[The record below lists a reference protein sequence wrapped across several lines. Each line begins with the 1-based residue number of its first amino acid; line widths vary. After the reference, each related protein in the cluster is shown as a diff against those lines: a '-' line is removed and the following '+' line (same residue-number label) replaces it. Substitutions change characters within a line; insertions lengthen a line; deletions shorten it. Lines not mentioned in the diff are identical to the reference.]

1 MKRQLSEIRTD
12 WTALL
17 VSIAFQI
24 PVVVWAIGHWGAAMI
39 ALGPF
44 EFMRLLLLRSVAAAY
59 REYGDPW
66 RAVKTFVK
74 RAGTVLGL
82 FIGLLLFYGI
92 TTFGLHKVV
101 EVLTE
106 RSVWVSVL
114 IPVGAMCGENAL
126 SLFFFRG
133 DVRVQAARFDA
144 MAEDATCWFVL
155 VTLVIPGLIVAAF
168 GLGIYVTKGTH
179 LYMPEWV
186 EAVLTVVAI
195 SYPAAYFAG
204 KAIVLAQVYTAR
216 FALTGHRVLEGYGL
230 LFVTSTK
237 GQRYSQTERIENYAA
252 EWRRAGMLGREVP
265 TELDEWG
272 RG

>member
-1 MKRQLSEIRTD
+1 MKRNLAEIRTD

-44 EFMRLLLLRSVAAAY
+44 EFMRLLLLRSVSAAY

-66 RAVKTFVK
+66 RAVKSFVK
-74 RAGTVLGL
+74 RAAIVLGS

-92 TTFGLHKVV
+92 TTFGVHKLV

-106 RSVWVSVL
+106 RLVWVSVL
-114 IPVGAMCGENAL
+114 IPVAAMCAENAL

-144 MAEDATCWFVL
+144 MAEDATCWFVV

-168 GLGIYVTKGTH
+168 GLVIYMTEGTH
-179 LYMPEWV
+179 MHGPEWV
-186 EAVLTVVAI
+186 KPVLTVVVI

-216 FALTGHRVLEGYGL
+216 FALTGRRVLDGYGL
-230 LFVTSTK
+230 LFVTSKK
-237 GQRYSQTERIENYAA
+237 GQRYSLTKRIENYAA

-265 TELDEWG
+265 TELDE